1 MNADDAS
8 AGGGAGVGEV
18 VVREAR
24 PDEYARIGDLTVEAY
39 LGLAGGHE
47 HPDYLERLRD
57 VAGRARDVIVLAALA
72 ADGTVVGGVTYVPGP
87 GPWSEFDAPD
97 EAGVRALAV
106 APEAQGRGVGRALVG
121 ACIAR
126 ALTDGRRAITLSTRP
141 SMVAA
146 RRLYERLGFVRD
158 PEHDWEPGPGE
169 WLRGYRLELEGPVV
183 DVPPAGRSTS
193 RRTR

>member
-8 AGGGAGVGEV
+8 AGAI

-24 PDEYARIGDLTVEAY
+24 PDEYARIGNLTVEAY
-39 LGLAGGHE
+39 LGLPDGPE

-57 VAGRARDVIVLAALA
+57 VAGRARDVAVLAAVA

-87 GPWSEFDAPD
+87 GPWAEFDAPD
-97 EAGVRALAV
+97 EAGFRALAV
-106 APEAQGRGVGRALVG
+106 APEAQGRGVGRALVE
-121 ACIAR
+121 ACIAMAR
-126 ALTDGRRAITLSTRP
+126 TSGRRAISLSTRP

-158 PEHDWEPGPGE
+158 PAHDWELAPGE
-169 WLRGYRLELEGPVV
+169 WLRGYRLELEGPAV
-183 DVPPAGRSTS
+183 DVPPAGRSTP
-193 RRTR
+193 RRAR